1 MSGVCMWVA
10 RVRVRVRVRE
20 RIRVRVRVRVRVHL
34 VRGVY
39 VGGGRVAEVGFVR
52 GVEHGEARA
61 LGVQL
66 HLRLPRQLPV
76 LGWLVD

>member
-1 MSGVCMWVA
+1 MWAV
-10 RVRVRVRVRE
+10 RVRVRVRVRDY
-20 RIRVRVRVRVRVHL
+20 L

-39 VGGGRVAEVGFVR
+39 VGGGRVA

-61 LGVQL
+61 LGVEL

-76 LGWLVD
+76 LGWLVDR